1 MKNTPEFDIIIITLF
16 ERLFSMLE
24 FFYPDFYFNKLLIL
38 CNSIVFK
45 NANLKCVTQ
54 LLMFYFLLS
63 IRAEYEFIILEA
75 LFGDVQQEFL
85 KFKVLV

>member
-1 MKNTPEFDIIIITLF
+1 MGSLGVFFFGL
-16 ERLFSMLE
+16 LSYSFSFIQNL
-24 FFYPDFYFNKLLIL
+24 DFYFNKLPIL
-38 CNSIVFK
+38 CNSIVIK
-45 NANLKCVTQ
+45 NANLKCITK

-75 LFGDVQQEFL
+75 LFGDIQQEFL

>member
-1 MKNTPEFDIIIITLF
+1 MGSLGVFFFGL
-16 ERLFSMLE
+16 LSYFSFIQNL
-24 FFYPDFYFNKLLIL
+24 DFYFNKLPIL
-38 CNSIVFK
+38 CNSIVIK
-45 NANLKCVTQ
+45 NANLKCITK

-75 LFGDVQQEFL
+75 LLGDVQQEFL

>member
-1 MKNTPEFDIIIITLF
+1 MLFFDLLSSSISFVQNL
-16 ERLFSMLE
+16 
-24 FFYPDFYFNKLLIL
+24 DFYFNKLSIL
-38 CNSIVFK
+38 YYSIVIQ
-45 NANLKCVTQ
+45 NASLKCITR

-75 LFGDVQQEFL
+75 LFGEAQQEFL